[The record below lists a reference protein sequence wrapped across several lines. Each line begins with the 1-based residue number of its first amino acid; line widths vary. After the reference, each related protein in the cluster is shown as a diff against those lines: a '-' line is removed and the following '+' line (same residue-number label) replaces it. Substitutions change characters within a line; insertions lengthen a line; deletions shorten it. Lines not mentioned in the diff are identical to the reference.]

1 MKNFVS
7 KIFLALI
14 SVVTLCLGS
23 GAALFSKPTLTP
35 NVNDTWRLH
44 ISTLKSNILF
54 YGRVSARHF
63 SGTITTLFKLSGS
76 LLVNV
81 LMFLGL
87 YSPEIYGAGSV
98 SRFARTGPEA
108 LDIQDTTWSG
118 PAASYMITRA
128 VVGADTI
135 EKGCIQV
142 EDGIRKKKT
151 IPRIEVS
158 NFIQKRAATPVSKGN
173 VAVDGRVL
181 DPKDLML
188 YYEFNPRDY
197 EQHFYAEQLKP
208 NLLDRDLPLTAENFM
223 MEQTMSRLN
232 EFFETAIHRSR
243 IQYDPDGGGVN
254 PSDKG
259 DTDTSTPFLDKDG
272 VPACFYFDGLI
283 KRALDAASDA
293 TYPTVSVP
301 TPVALTASNIRDK
314 MSAAINL
321 LPKALIG
328 KYGKGGV
335 KFCLSYIDN
344 LKYEEALRTDS
355 FKNIRS
361 DEAAYTKYRGYDIET
376 LAGLPE
382 NTFYLAIQKPDI
394 RSNTWLGV
402 NSIDDN
408 QLQLQRLQNNSELFF
423 VKGLFKMD
431 TQIGFP
437 DQFVIY
443 STLTA

>member
-23 GAALFSKPTLTP
+23 GTALFSKPTLTP
-35 NVNDTWRLH
+35 DVNDTWSVH
-44 ISTLKSNILF
+44 VSTLKSNIRF
-54 YGRVSARHF
+54 YGRIAASNF
-63 SGTITTLFKLSGS
+63 SNGVTTLFKISGS

-135 EKGCIQV
+135 EKGCIYV
-142 EDGIRKKKT
+142 EDGIRKTKT
-151 IPRIEVS
+151 IPRIEVA
-158 NFIQKRAATPVSKGN
+158 NFIQKRAATPTSKGN
-173 VAVDGRVL
+173 VTVDGRKL
-181 DPKDLML
+181 TPADIML

-197 EQHFYAEQLKP
+197 EQHFYAEQLQPK
-208 NLLDRDLPLTAENFM
+208 LLGRDLPVNAENFM
-223 MEQTMSRLN
+223 MMQTMKRLN
-232 EFFETAIHRSR
+232 EFFENAIHRSR
-243 IQYDPDGGGVN
+243 VDYDPDGANVD
-254 PSDKG
+254 PTTKG
-259 DTDTSTPFLDKDG
+259 EVAAASNYI
-272 VPACFYFDGLI
+272 YFDGLI
-283 KRALDAASDA
+283 KKLLDAASDP
-293 TYPTVSVP
+293 TYPTLSVA
-301 TPVALTASNIRDK
+301 TPVALTTSNIRDK
-314 MSAAINL
+314 MTAAINL
-321 LPKALIG
+321 LPQALIG
-328 KYGKGGV
+328 KYGTGGV
-335 KFCLSYIDN
+335 KFVMSYVDF
-344 LKYEEALRTDS
+344 LKYGEALRTDS
-355 FKNIRS
+355 YKNIRS
-361 DEAAYTKYRGYDIET
+361 DERAYNQYRGYDIET
-376 LAGLPE
+376 VAGMPE
-382 NTFYLAIQKPDI
+382 NTFYLAIQKPDVE
-394 RSNTWLGV
+394 SNTWLGI
-402 NSIDDN
+402 NSTDDN
-408 QLQLQRLQNNSELFF
+408 KLELQRLQNNSELFF